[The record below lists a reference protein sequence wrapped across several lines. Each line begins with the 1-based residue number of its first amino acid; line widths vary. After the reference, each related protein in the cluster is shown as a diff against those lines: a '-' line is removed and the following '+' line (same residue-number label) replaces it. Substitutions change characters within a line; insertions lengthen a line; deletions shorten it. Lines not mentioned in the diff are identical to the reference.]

1 MVVGSIG
8 GDMARYETEPDAE
21 LIGAEGAGDPT
32 EPQPVPPEE
41 AAQD

>member
-1 MVVGSIG
+1 MLVASTG
-8 GDMARYETEPDAE
+8 GDMARNETEPDVE
-21 LIGAEGAGDPT
+21 VMGAEGAGDPT

>member
-1 MVVGSIG
+1 
-8 GDMARYETEPDAE
+8 MARYEKEPEAE
-21 LIGAEGAGDPT
+21 VMGAEGAGDPT

>member
-1 MVVGSIG
+1 MLVGSTG
-8 GDMARYETEPDAE
+8 SDVARNETEPDAE
-21 LIGAEGAGDPT
+21 VMGAEGAGDPT